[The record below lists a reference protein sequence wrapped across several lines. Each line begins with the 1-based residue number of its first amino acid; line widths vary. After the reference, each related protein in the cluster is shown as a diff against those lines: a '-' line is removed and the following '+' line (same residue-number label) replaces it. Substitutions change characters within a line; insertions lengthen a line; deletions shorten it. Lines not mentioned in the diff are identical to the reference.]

1 MKTSSLT
8 GQGLTNPPDAAPDY
22 RSPNVWQALGL
33 ASGERGTLI
42 ADFEGQQRQLAAIW
56 PFTLAVQLFA
66 AVVAMLTA
74 FLA

>member
-42 ADFEGQQRQLAAIW
+42 ADFEGQQRQLAAI
-56 PFTLAVQLFA
+56 
-66 AVVAMLTA
+66 
-74 FLA
+74 